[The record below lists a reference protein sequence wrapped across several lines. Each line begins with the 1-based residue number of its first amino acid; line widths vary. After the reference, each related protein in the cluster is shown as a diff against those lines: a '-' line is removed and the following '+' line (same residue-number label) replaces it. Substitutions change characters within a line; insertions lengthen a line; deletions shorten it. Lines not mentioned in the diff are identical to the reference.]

1 MPASSRTRSPALVRA
16 ILLGTLALA
25 GCYGNGGGG
34 GTIVP
39 VSTTG
44 TGSQLYVS
52 GNTSP
57 RLLIYN
63 DANTVS
69 GSTLPNRVV
78 AGGLTTL
85 SGPRGIAVDMARDQI
100 YVANF
105 LNDSILV
112 FHSARTVT
120 GGDAPSRTITGAPLS
135 RPSALFMDVV
145 NNRLYVVNT
154 SGNSILIYDNASTL
168 NGGVAP
174 SRTLTGVA
182 TTLSA
187 PIGIY
192 VDTTRNLLYVSNG
205 NNKILVFS
213 NAASVTGNVVPART
227 IAGLSSP
234 GGIYVDVM
242 TDRLY
247 VADTG
252 ANAIVVFNNAST
264 ANGSPTP
271 DRMLSGGGT
280 QLNQPR
286 DVFVDTGTDRLYVAN
301 FGSNSILVFDNAST
315 VTNPAVPSRNLS
327 LTASTGPWGIYVDV
341 TPIVIGSTANLDGY
355 ARSDGTASASGS
367 PATGDKDASYSLGV
381 GWRQLYSFEISNIP
395 TSTTITSATLR
406 LYQCDVQGSPYTFL
420 GNVIVDQMN
429 YGGVFDPFGSAYSG
443 GAVALN
449 IGTLSTTTSPG
460 YRSLSVTTRL
470 QNDLTTSRVRSQYR
484 LRFSTQDFNF
494 DGNDDFVQFTDA
506 EDSPCAGA
514 TTNQPPQLVVTLK
527 P

>member
-1 MPASSRTRSPALVRA
+1 MLASYLTRSPALVCA
-16 ILLGTLALA
+16 ILLGTLAFA
-25 GCYGNGGGG
+25 GCHGSGGGG

-52 GNTSP
+52 GNAGH

-69 GSTLPNRVV
+69 GSVAPNRVV

-85 SGPRGIAVDMARDQI
+85 LGPRGIAVDMARDQI

-112 FHSARTVT
+112 FHNARTVT
-120 GGDAPSRTITGAPLS
+120 GGDAPNRTIIGAPLS

-154 SGNSILIYDNASTL
+154 NGNSILIYDNASTL
-168 NGGVAP
+168 NGGVTP

-205 NNKILVFS
+205 NNQILVFG

-242 TDRLY
+242 TNRLY
-247 VADTG
+247 AANTG

-271 DRMLSGGGT
+271 DRTLSGGGT

-286 DVFVDTGTDRLYVAN
+286 DLFVDTGTDRLYVTN
-301 FGSNSILVFDNAST
+301 PGSNAVLVFNSASI
-315 VTNPAVPSRNLS
+315 VNGNIAPDRSLS

-341 TPIVIGSTANLDGY
+341 TPVVVG
-355 ARSDGTASASGS
+355 GTASLDGFITYDGSAYAATATGGAPRTGDDELFLSGS
-367 PATGDKDASYSLGV
+367 SA
-381 GWRQLYSFEISNIP
+381 RQFFSFDLSNIP
-395 TSTTITSATLR
+395 SSVTINPANLR
-406 LYQCDVQGSPYTFL
+406 LYQASQVGTPFNDLGSIVVDHVDYGTALDGSPGDYDGGL
-420 GNVIVDQMN
+420 LALL
-429 YGGVFDPFGSAYSG
+429 GVF
-443 GAVALN
+443 
-449 IGTLSTTTSPG
+449 STSDTAG
-460 YRSLSVTTRL
+460 YRTLDVTTRVAG
-470 QNDLTTSRVRSQYR
+470 DLASMRGHSQYR
-484 LRFSTQDFNF
+484 LRFSPLEIN
-494 DGNDDFVQFTDA
+494 NDSASDYVQYTDT
-506 EDSPCAGA
+506 EDSCCGVSF
-514 TTNQPPQLVVTLK
+514 PPQLMITIR

>member
-1 MPASSRTRSPALVRA
+1 MPANSLTRFPALVCA

-25 GCYGNGGGG
+25 GCHGSGGGG
-34 GTIVP
+34 AIVP
-39 VSTTG
+39 LSTTG
-44 TGSQLYVS
+44 TKSQLYVS
-52 GNTSP
+52 GNAGH

-69 GSTLPNRVV
+69 GSMVPNRVV

-112 FHSARTVT
+112 FHNARTVT
-120 GGDAPSRTITGAPLS
+120 GDDAPSRMITGAPLS

-145 NNRLYVVNT
+145 NNRLYVANT
-154 SGNSILIYDNASTL
+154 NGNSILIYDNASTL

-192 VDTTRNLLYVSNG
+192 ADTTRNLLYVSNG
-205 NNKILVFS
+205 NNQILVFS
-213 NAASVTGNVVPART
+213 NAASVTGNVVPAGT

-247 VADTG
+247 VANTG

-271 DRMLSGGGT
+271 DRSLSGGGT

-301 FGSNSILVFDNAST
+301 FGSNSILVFNNAST
-315 VTNPAVPSRNLS
+315 VNNSAAPNRTLGLP
-327 LTASTGPWGIYVDV
+327 ASTDPWGVYVDV
-341 TPIVIGSTANLDGY
+341 TPIVIGSTQNVDGFIT
-355 ARSDGTASASGS
+355 SDGTTYTAIASGGA
-367 PATGDKDASYSLGV
+367 PRTGDDESFLAGSSA
-381 GWRQLYSFEISNIP
+381 RQFFSFDLSNIP
-395 TSTTITSATLR
+395 TNVSVNSATLR
-406 LYQCDVQGSPYTFL
+406 LYQTAPTVGAPFSVLGS
-420 GNVIVDQMN
+420 VHADHVD
-429 YGGVFDPFGSAYSG
+429 YGVALDGSAG
-443 GAVALN
+443 DFDNLLGL
-449 IGTLSTTTSPG
+449 IGTLSTNDTAG
-460 YRSLSVTTRL
+460 YRTLNVTA
-470 QNDLTTSRVRSQYR
+470 QVMSDLAGGLGHSQYR
-484 LRFSTQDFNF
+484 LRFSPVEINNDFSS
-494 DGNDDFVQFTDA
+494 DYVQYTDA
-506 EDSPCAGA
+506 EDSCCSA
-514 TTNQPPQLVVTLK
+514 NRPPQLAVTLK